1 VAHEGRTLNRKAL
14 IMADASSYAATF
26 EIVDMNK
33 DGHITATELKQLMKA
48 LGEEITDEI
57 AAEVVEE
64 MDTNGDGEIS
74 LEEFST
80 YMSRA

>member
-1 VAHEGRTLNRKAL
+1 
-14 IMADASSYAATF
+14 MADTSSYAATF

-33 DGHITATELKQLMKA
+33 DGHISAAELKQLMTA
-48 LGEEITDEI
+48 LGEDITDET
-57 AAEVVEE
+57 AAEVVTK
-64 MDTNGDGEIS
+64 MDGNGDGEIS